1 MPGNNS
7 PSKSALGDGLQVAN
21 GPREEDKYPAVQFD
35 NALYPID
42 TEFGG
47 LCIANVENTKDQIN
61 ATPDLK
67 AKRLSEKRGMSRK
80 RRSIYI
86 LSLVALL
93 VIVGACV
100 GGVLGSRKHK
110 AAHEQYHRRPLVT
123 EYSAD
128 TMNY

>member
-7 PSKSALGDGLQVAN
+7 PSKSALEDGLQVAT
-21 GPREEDKYPAVQFD
+21 GPREEDKYPAIQLD
-35 NALYPID
+35 DALYPID

-47 LCIANVENTKDQIN
+47 LCIANVDNTKDQIS

-67 AKRLSEKRGMSRK
+67 AKRQSEKRGLSPK

-110 AAHEQYHRRPLVT
+110 AAQEQYHRRPLVT

-128 TMNY
+128 TMKC